1 MGEINLNQAKEL
13 AVKVAVKVGK
23 LLLDNIDNISEVKQK
38 GKRDLVTNLD
48 IEAEKIIIDA
58 IEKEYPLHSIIAEES
73 GVTHK
78 GSEYTWVVDPIDG
91 TMNFIHG
98 NSPFRVAIGL
108 LHKEESVLSV
118 LYGPTNNRL
127 AVAVKGQGA
136 MINDKKIEVSKHND
150 LLESLVMTHLSSK
163 KLPRLRTIVALENI
177 FNNAMQIR
185 VLGSGLAAMEYISSS
200 KFDVFF
206 NVETKIWDILPAVC
220 LIEEAGGKVTDIEGN
235 KITMESKS
243 VLVTNGR
250 VHDQMLELLKNI

>member
-1 MGEINLNQAKEL
+1 MSEVNLNQAKEL
-13 AVKVAVKVGK
+13 AIKVVVKVGK
-23 LLLDNIDNISEVKQK
+23 LLLENIDNISEVKQK

-48 IEAEKIIIDA
+48 VEAEKIIIDA
-58 IEKEYPLHSIIAEES
+58 IEEKYPLHSIIAEES
-73 GVTHK
+73 GMTHRD
-78 GSEYTWVVDPIDG
+78 SEYTWVIDPIDG

-98 NSPFRVAIGL
+98 NSPYRVAIGL
-108 LHKEESVLSV
+108 LHKDEPILTA

-136 MINDKKIEVSKHND
+136 TINDKKIEVTSHGN

-185 VLGSGLAAMEYISSS
+185 VLGSGLAAMEYISSG

-243 VLVTNGR
+243 VLVTNGK
-250 VHDQMLELLKNI
+250 VHEKMVELLKNI